1 MSAWLLESSVKLL
14 LAEESGMLRT
24 AAWLSENDVLQDA
37 ADEPTNLKEE
47 PLSSKS
53 DLPDAEA

>member
-1 MSAWLLESSVKLL
+1 
-14 LAEESGMLRT
+14 MLRT
-24 AAWLSENDVLQDA
+24 AAWLSENDVLPDA